1 MSRKISPRFTE
12 KKSPPSA
19 HQLEFLKFFGNKP
32 VPRSLLNLVKA
43 QFKTTFAILASALFS
58 VALVQNS
65 PAATTTVQV
74 GSGFSDTFD
83 PPTVSISVNDS
94 VIWDWQGTFHSST
107 SGSPP
112 GSPDGLW
119 ESGLITST
127 PHFFT
132 NTFTTA
138 GTFPYFCEYHY
149 FYGMTGEVDVAG
161 SVAAVPPTLA
171 VTAPKDGAVLA
182 APANVSLQAGV
193 TNGSGTVTNV
203 QFLVNNNLLA
213 SENSGPF
220 SATTNNLTAGAY
232 TLTAIA
238 LDDGGLAA
246 TNSVAINVVTP
257 VSVSM
262 TNLAR
267 PSGTHFQF
275 AYSAD
280 IGLNYVV
287 QRSADMMNWISLAT
301 NQAANNP
308 VIFDDPNATNGLD
321 YYRVG
326 RMPNP

>member
-1 MSRKISPRFTE
+1 
-12 KKSPPSA
+12 
-19 HQLEFLKFFGNKP
+19 
-32 VPRSLLNLVKA
+32 VKA
-43 QFKTTFAILASALFS
+43 QFKTTIVLLATALFS
-58 VALVQNS
+58 VALAQNS
-65 PAATTTVQV
+65 LAAETIVQV
-74 GSGFSDTFD
+74 GPNLTDTFN
-83 PPTVSISVNDS
+83 PPVVSISVNDS

-112 GSPDGLW
+112 GTADHLW
-119 ESGLITST
+119 DSGLITST

-161 SVAAVPPTLA
+161 AVAAAPPTLA
-171 VTAPKDGAVLA
+171 LTAPKDGAVLS
-182 APANVSLQAGV
+182 APANVSVQASI

-213 SENSGPF
+213 SENTGPY
-220 SATTNNLTAGAY
+220 SAVTNILTAGSY

-246 TNSVAINVVTP
+246 TNTVAVIVVTP
-257 VSVSM
+257 SAVSM
-262 TNLAR
+262 MNSSR
-267 PSGTHFQF
+267 SSGTHFQF

-287 QRSADMMNWISLAT
+287 QRSTDMRNWIPLAT
-301 NQAANNP
+301 NKAANSP
-308 VIFDDPNATNGLD
+308 VLFDDPNATNSLD

-326 RMPNP
+326 RLPNP